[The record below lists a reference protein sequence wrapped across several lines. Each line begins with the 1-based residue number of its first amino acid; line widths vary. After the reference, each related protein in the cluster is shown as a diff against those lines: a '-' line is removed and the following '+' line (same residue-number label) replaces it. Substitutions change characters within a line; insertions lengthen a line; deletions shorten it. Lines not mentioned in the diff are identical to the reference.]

1 MNKFKEKV
9 EKAHLDIR
17 AVSMA
22 VEPINTEAR
31 TRAMIIS
38 FLACCDAPFPNGIS
52 DIQMKDNDFYIDN
65 VV

>member
-17 AVSMA
+17 AISMA
-22 VEPINTEAR
+22 VEPINYTEAR

-38 FLACCDAPFPNGIS
+38 FLACCDAPLPNGIS
-52 DIQMKDNDFYIDN
+52 DI
-65 VV
+65 